1 MGRDHRSPRPL
12 PFAHAGRRRRTTEL
26 GADDG
31 RALARARR
39 AGIVATTTALIVLS
53 VAACGGGRSPV
64 SVAHVGET
72 GRTTTSVPPAAG
84 AGPSLQQ
91 LYLDTVAYIGCMR
104 SHGVPNLPVP
114 TTVNNATEQV
124 VGFGLPPNK
133 QSPQYKSANKVC
145 QYLLP
150 GNGTGPS
157 EAMVQQAMAR
167 DLKFSACMRSHGLP
181 GFPDP
186 KANSQGVSITGG
198 QGIDPKSPQYQRA
211 QNDCRSLSPV
221 P

>member
-1 MGRDHRSPRPL
+1 M
-12 PFAHAGRRRRTTEL
+12 

-31 RALARARR
+31 RALARWLR
-39 AGIVATTTALIVLS
+39 AGIVGATTALIVLS
-53 VAACGGGRSPV
+53 PAACGGGRSPV
-64 SVAHVGET
+64 SVAHLGKT
-72 GRTTTSVPPAAG
+72 APTTTSTVPPASG
-84 AGPSLQQ
+84 AAPNLQQ
-91 LYLDTVAYIGCMR
+91 LYLDTVAYTGCMR

-124 VGFGLPPNK
+124 VGFGLPPNE

-145 QYLLP
+145 EYLLP
-150 GNGTGPS
+150 GNGAGPS
-157 EAMVQQAMAR
+157 QAMVQQAMAR

-198 QGIDPKSPQYQRA
+198 RGIDPKSPQYQRA

-221 P
+221 H